1 MAMSQWAPAKAN
13 IEFGLARII
22 EVEPETCCAGAWANI
37 SLTRWVGRG
46 TAAAVDKVSR
56 VGDEV
61 RTQYPSG
68 VSAIH
73 LIAETAGMPTPEAR
87 EGLVKLMNRK
97 TDRLGCVGVVVG
109 GSGFWASAI
118 RSLITGMRAVSSRA
132 YELKLAGSIEEI
144 VAWFPDQHAKRTG
157 ISIDPDQ
164 LAKALRTANEW
175 RADAE

>member
-1 MAMSQWAPAKAN
+1 MSQWAPARAN

-22 EVEPETCCAGAWANI
+22 EVEAATCCAGAWANI

-97 TDRLGCVGVVVG
+97 TERLGCVGVVVG

-118 RSLITGMRAVSSRA
+118 RSLVTGMRAVSSRA
-132 YELKLAGSIEEI
+132 YELKLAGSIDEI

-157 ISIDPDQ
+157 IAIDPDE

-175 RADAE
+175 RADADD